1 MKKLFFIILL
11 LFNVSCSSSSP
22 NTNMPKWASAQP
34 ELCGVGI
41 HKKRGNL
48 GSDRTFSV
56 AKGRL
61 DLGKKLET
69 KILSMTKFYEATGE
83 VDEENFTEDLA
94 KSASVSLSKT
104 VVNGSN
110 PDKVVEDSLYVYS
123 LVCIKPDS
131 LTDAISQMNTLSAA
145 QRSALT
151 RRAALAQKDLSEYME
166 NY

>member
-1 MKKLFFIILL
+1 
-11 LFNVSCSSSSP
+11 
-22 NTNMPKWASAQP
+22 MPKWASSQP

-69 KILSMTKFYEATGE
+69 KILSMTKLYDATGE
-83 VDEENFTEDLA
+83 VDEENFTEELA

-104 VVNGSN
+104 VLNGSN
-110 PDKVVEDSLYVYS
+110 PDKVVEDSLYIYS
-123 LVCIKPDS
+123 LVCIKPDA
-131 LTDAISQMNTLSAA
+131 LTNAISQMNSLSNA
-145 QRSALT
+145 QRKALA
-151 RRAALAQKDLSEYME
+151 RRAEIAQKELTEHME

>member
-1 MKKLFFIILL
+1 MKYLLFILL
-11 LFNVSCSSSSP
+11 LFFNISCGSSDPS
-22 NTNMPKWASAQP
+22 TNMPKWTSSQP

-48 GSDRTFSV
+48 GSDRSFSV

-61 DLGKKLET
+61 DLGQKLET

-83 VDEENFTEDLA
+83 VDEENFTEELA

-104 VVNGSN
+104 IVNGSN

-123 LVCIKPDS
+123 LVCIKPGA
-131 LTDAISQMNTLSAA
+131 LTEAIGNM
-145 QRSALT
+145 SALSHAQKKALA
-151 RRAALAQKDLSEYME
+151 RRAQSAQKELSEYME

>member
-1 MKKLFFIILL
+1 MKKLLFTILL
-11 LFNVSCSSSSP
+11 VFNISCSSSSP
-22 NTNMPKWASAQP
+22 NTKMPKWALSQP

-69 KILSMTKFYEATGE
+69 KIMSMTKFYEATGE
-83 VDEENFTEDLA
+83 VDEENFTEELA

-104 VVNGSN
+104 IVNGSN
-110 PDKVVEDSLYVYS
+110 PDKVIEDSLYVYS
-123 LVCIKPDS
+123 LVCIKPGS
-131 LTDAISQMNTLSAA
+131 LTDAISQMNTLSHA
-145 QRSALT
+145 QRKALA
-151 RRAALAQKDLSEYME
+151 RRAEIAQKDLSENME

>member
-1 MKKLFFIILL
+1 MKYLLFTLL
-11 LFNVSCSSSSP
+11 LFLNASCGSS
-22 NTNMPKWASAQP
+22 NDTLNMPKWVTSQP
-34 ELCGVGI
+34 ALCGVGI

-69 KILSMTKFYEATGE
+69 KIMSMIKFYEETGE
-83 VDEENFTEDLA
+83 VDSENFTEELA
-94 KSASVSLSKT
+94 RATSISLSKT

-110 PDKVVEDSLYVYS
+110 PDSVTEDRLYVYS
-123 LVCIKPDS
+123 LVCLDAKS
-131 LTDAISQMNTLSAA
+131 LTDAISQMNTLS
-145 QRSALT
+145 QEQKKALS
-151 RRAALAQKDLSEYME
+151 RRAQLAQKELSEYIE

>member
-1 MKKLFFIILL
+1 MKKLLFIML
-11 LFNVSCSSSSP
+11 LFLNVSCGSSNP
-22 NTNMPKWASAQP
+22 NTNMPKWASSQP

-83 VDEENFTEDLA
+83 VDEENFTEELA

-104 VVNGSN
+104 IVNGSN
-110 PDKVVEDSLYVYS
+110 PDKVVEDSLYIYS
-123 LVCIKPDS
+123 LVCIKPGS
-131 LTDAISQMNTLSAA
+131 LTDAISQMSALSHA
-145 QRSALT
+145 QRKALA
-151 RRAALAQKDLSEYME
+151 RRAEIAQKELSEYME

>member
-1 MKKLFFIILL
+1 MKKLLFIILL
-11 LFNVSCSSSSP
+11 LLNASCGSSST
-22 NTNMPKWASAQP
+22 NTNMPKWALSQP

-56 AKGRL
+56 TKGRL

-83 VDEENFTEDLA
+83 VDEENFTEELA

-104 VVNGSN
+104 IVNGSN
-110 PDKVVEDSLYVYS
+110 PDKVVQDSLYVYS
-123 LVCIKPDS
+123 LVCIKPGS
-131 LTDAISQMNTLSAA
+131 LTDAISQMNTLSHA
-145 QRSALT
+145 QRKALS
-151 RRAALAQKDLSEYME
+151 RRAEIAQKELSEYME